1 MKDLKNQEAL
11 SAEQSLPSR
20 TASAAHTLAVDGGV
34 AFISSAA
41 VNAMFTAL
49 MEVEWI
55 FDGQEDITD
64 TGAPNDAMR
73 ALTVVRAAL
82 LKASGGD

>member
-1 MKDLKNQEAL
+1 MENQEAKA
-11 SAEQSLPSR
+11 AEQTRGPR
-20 TASAAHTLAVDGGV
+20 TASSSQQLAVDGGV
-34 AFISSAA
+34 AVISADA
-41 VNAMFTAL
+41 VNAMFSAL

-73 ALTVVRAAL
+73 ALAVVRAAIR
-82 LKASGGD
+82 KATGEA